1 MLTGL
6 ATPKRKNQ
14 YFFILKQTF
23 PQGFDPLPSG
33 TTDDRVQYHLN
44 LKEGTSLLF
53 PLLFTLVS
61 ITALQPLLPPS
72 DLWQLQKRGLEKKSN
87 PHFWKGQ
94 RLFIHLLQGSIR
106 HRPLREKTKGRL
118 SVRAAAHAHSTVRV
132 QAFTPMNDDSLCVR
146 VCVCFSKG

>member
-72 DLWQLQKRGLEKKSN
+72 DLWQLQKRGLEKKIKSTFLKRSETFY
-87 PHFWKGQ
+87 PSSAGIDPTSASERKDQRQALGQ
-94 RLFIHLLQGSIR
+94 SCCSCSFYCPCSGF
-106 HRPLREKTKGRL
+106 
-118 SVRAAAHAHSTVRV
+118 HS
-132 QAFTPMNDDSLCVR
+132 DEWWLSLCA
-146 VCVCFSKG
+146 CVCLF